1 MKRQHPNYNYRQ
13 NPRPNNHHNFN
24 DPFGFDDDDDDFG
37 FGIHEDFEDPF
48 EHMMMGGGFGFP
60 NIRQIHQ
67 RLLGQMGGSSGMND
81 NDEFNM
87 RHNNNTGIQR
97 GGGGNRF
104 QAFFSMQGT
113 GPGTV
118 ITKSYSSKIDYRDG
132 QPHQECYQSQSINQI
147 GTDGHKI
154 SEKQEAYKNS
164 RTGVQKAAHQRILD
178 DKGMKQ
184 IRQRNVNTGT
194 QEEHN
199 IFKGMREEDLN
210 DFNKNYN
217 DYRNKIG
224 FQKNYKYLNQMNPY
238 KRGKS
243 QNYIGNGNHGINRN
257 HRLQPQPML
266 LGDGSEQINYQQNN
280 NNNINNN
287 MRPKIKKGTGKKYNK
302 K

>member
-1 MKRQHPNYNYRQ
+1 MKKKHHYNNYNQ
-13 NPRPNNHHNFN
+13 NPRHNHNNFN
-24 DPFGFDDDDDDFG
+24 DPFGLDDDDDDFG
-37 FGIHEDFEDPF
+37 FGIHEDFDDPF
-48 EHMMMGGGFGFP
+48 EHMMMGGFGFP
-60 NIRQIHQ
+60 NMRQIHQ
-67 RLLGQMGGSSGMND
+67 RLLGQMGGGDMGENE
-81 NDEFNM
+81 EFDM

-97 GGGGNRF
+97 GGGNRF
-104 QAFFSMQGT
+104 QSYFSMQGM
-113 GPGTV
+113 GPGAGTV

-147 GTDGHKI
+147 GSDGHKI

-184 IRQRNVNTGT
+184 IRQRNVNTGE

-199 IFKGMREEDLN
+199 IFKGMREEELN
-210 DFNKNYN
+210 NFNQNYN

-243 QNYIGNGNHGINRN
+243 QNYIGNGIHQGVNRN
-257 HRLQPQPML
+257 QRQPML
-266 LGDGSEQINYQQNN
+266 LGDGSEQPNNQQHHNN
-280 NNNINNN
+280 INNINNN
-287 MRPKIKKGTGKKYNK
+287 MRIKVKKPMGKKINK

>member
-1 MKRQHPNYNYRQ
+1 MDQR
-13 NPRPNNHHNFN
+13 HHN
-24 DPFGFDDDDDDFG
+24 DPFGMNDDEDDFG
-37 FGIHEDFEDPF
+37 FGIHDDFEDPF
-48 EHMMMGGGFGFP
+48 EGMMGGFGFP
-60 NIRQIHQ
+60 NLGQIHQ
-67 RLLGQMGGSSGMND
+67 RLFGNIEREFGHMGQLDSGN
-81 NDEFNM
+81 EHHHFN
-87 RHNNNTGIQR
+87 NQNSNALQR
-97 GGGGNRF
+97 GGANHF
-104 QAFFSMQGT
+104 QSFFSMQGA

-147 GTDGHKI
+147 GSDGHKI

-184 IRQRNVNTGT
+184 IRQRNVNTGE

-199 IFKGMREEDLN
+199 IFKGMREEELN
-210 DFNKNYN
+210 NFNQNYN

-243 QNYIGNGNHGINRN
+243 QNYIGNGIHHGVNRN
-257 HRLQPQPML
+257 QRQPML
-266 LGDGSEQINYQQNN
+266 LGDGSEQPNNQQHHNN
-280 NNNINNN
+280 INNINNN
-287 MRPKIKKGTGKKYNK
+287 MRIKVKKPMGKKINK